1 MIVVRD
7 ALWSADDEPG
17 IFEVMTTCRAMRR
30 LKPDP
35 VPEELLMKLIA
46 AASCAPSGRNLQR
59 ARWIIVRDEEQK
71 RRIAELNRRASEA
84 TARAKAAGADSL
96 PHHDAERQ
104 RRMYEA
110 VLWQSLHMHEAP
122 ALLVACCVLDDP
134 DQDPNRYASSIWPGV
149 QNLLLAARALEL
161 GATLTT
167 WVLEYRD
174 ELERALELPADV
186 VAMGLIPVGYPTG
199 RFGPVVRRPPEEIAM
214 FERWTS

>member
-1 MIVVRD
+1 MAIGPRL
-7 ALWSADDEPG
+7 ADEPG

-35 VPEELLMKLIA
+35 VPEELLMQLIA
-46 AASCAPSGRNLQR
+46 AANCAPSGRNMQR
-59 ARWIIVRDEEQK
+59 ARWIIVRDVDQK
-71 RRIAELNRRASEA
+71 RRIADLNRRASEA
-84 TARAKAAGADSL
+84 TARAKVDEPSAL
-96 PHHDAERQ
+96 PHHDAARQ

-149 QNLLLAARALEL
+149 QNLLLAARAFGL

-174 ELERALELPADV
+174 EFERALELPAEV
-186 VAMGLIPVGYPTG
+186 RAMGLIPVGYPTG
-199 RFGPVVRRPPEEIAM
+199 NFGPVVRRPPEEIAM
-214 FERWTS
+214 FDRWMG